1 MPCKMRRASN
11 FLTVASLW
19 TTAPRSRQIAG
30 CLLATMNKTAP
41 DAATLAATVTALNTE
56 TGVDQGNFLKHL
68 AESTANQVQVDL
80 IGLAATGLE
89 FASKKR
95 EKQ

>member
-1 MPCKMRRASN
+1 
-11 FLTVASLW
+11 
-19 TTAPRSRQIAG
+19 
-30 CLLATMNKTAP
+30 MNKTAP
-41 DAATLAATVTALNTE
+41 DAAILAATVTALNTE

-89 FASKKR
+89 FA
-95 EKQ
+95 